1 MNLEIVKGCGFL
13 SFAKN
18 IGKNL
23 SGKYNQNLL
32 DIAEKSATDVLKKMT
47 IQETAKATSDL
58 IGNKISDKAINTSS
72 KNCFRN

>member
-1 MNLEIVKGCGFL
+1 MDFYLFL
-13 SFAKN
+13 KN

-32 DIAEKSATDVLKKMT
+32 NIAEKSLTDILKKMA

-58 IGNKISDKAINTSS
+58 IGNKISDKVINTSS